1 MKRVSFSLIVSF
13 FFISTAFAVNGDVIP
28 DPVKVLDS
36 TEIFHDI
43 TDITKQVRLRAIRSE
58 ANEEPVPNLLDPTQ
72 IDPVQVDDSIII
84 TGDTLSVIV
93 VPDDTIPPVDVNL
106 GVDSIV
112 PIRQVFPSRNPLD
125 SIYFR
130 KENGTLQL
138 PLYSYNTEAMR
149 GLTFRDTLF
158 YSPLFLPMIFT
169 GQMLPRELSLFS
181 QEDEV
186 GKGLLIPRKSTFAP
200 KLRHLDFVRDVR
212 RDYYMNYPDRIRYSV
227 LSFDSIPSASA
238 GDDEMVRETFNPFR
252 ELIQAE
258 TTYSLEAPGVE
269 GVTIGRRYW
278 VRSGE
283 HSFQLAQNYFSDI
296 WHKGGTNNLNFNSYH
311 VLRAN
316 YQKEKV
322 KFNNTLE
329 WRLSV
334 FNAPDDSLREYRI
347 GNDLIRY
354 YGDFG
359 LDAFAKGWSYSMN
372 MEAKSQLF
380 NSYPTNSNQ
389 LRSALLSPLYVNAGV
404 GLKFNLDKKS
414 EKVRGRRVRWDLALA
429 PISLNFKYVSND
441 SVDVVRFGIPENK
454 KYNLDMGTTVTSIL
468 KYDIT
473 RYITWD
479 SRLTYFTSYDKVEAE
494 FENSLNMALSN
505 AFSTRIYLNVR
516 FDDGVPPHPDL
527 KYLQYNQTLSF
538 GLNYKW

>member
-1 MKRVSFSLIVSF
+1 MKQLFLSLIISVFSLSV
-13 FFISTAFAVNGDVIP
+13 TAADLSQVNDS
-28 DPVKVLDS
+28 LDLF
-36 TEIFHDI
+36 EDI
-43 TDITKQVRLRAIRSE
+43 TDISRLIQNRTTHGE
-58 ANEEPVPNLLDPTQ
+58 
-72 IDPVQVDDSIII
+72 II
-84 TGDTLSVIV
+84 VN
-93 VPDDTIPPVDVNL
+93 DTILPKERVTDYVIPAQVIQPVLPV
-106 GVDSIV
+106 
-112 PIRQVFPSRNPLD
+112 SRNPLD
-125 SIYFR
+125 SIYVR
-130 KENGTLQL
+130 NERGILQL
-138 PLYSYNTEAMR
+138 PENYYNPDALR

-158 YSPLFLPMIFT
+158 YNPLFLPMIFN
-169 GQMLPRELSLFS
+169 GRMLPRDISFYNPDKDYEP
-181 QEDEV
+181 
-186 GKGLLIPRKSTFAP
+186 GKLIDKDKTFEPRLERS
-200 KLRHLDFVRDVR
+200 DFIQKIR
-212 RDYYMNYPDRIRYSV
+212 RNYYTDHPDRVKYSILNFESLPQV
-227 LSFDSIPSASA
+227 AT
-238 GDDEMVRETFNPFR
+238 DDEIVRETFNPFR
-252 ELIQAE
+252 ELLRSE
-258 TTYSLEAPGVE
+258 TAYSLEAPGVE
-269 GVTIGRRYW
+269 LTTINRKYW

-283 HSFQLAQNYFSDI
+283 HSFQFAQNYFSDN

-311 VLRAN
+311 VLRVN
-316 YQKEKV
+316 YKKDKV
-322 KFNNTLE
+322 RFNNTLE